1 MDIIPLFPGR
11 TDSAT
16 LVSVLESDPYNKML
30 WNLLN
35 GLFGTGKKTEI
46 IQKQIDTQDT
56 TTEST
61 PRQSSLSI
69 DDEIMILAKHYGGL
83 VSGMTLSVELREL
96 LDLIPRRRRKAD
108 AYYALGKKLKDEYGV
123 ELRITSRTGKGKED
137 GV

>member
-1 MDIIPLFPGR
+1 M
-11 TDSAT
+11 
-16 LVSVLESDPYNKML
+16 

-61 PRQSSLSI
+61 PRQSTLSI

-83 VSGMTLSVELREL
+83 VSGMTLSVELKEL
-96 LDLIPRRRRKAD
+96 LDLIPRKRRKAD
-108 AYYALGKKLKDEYGV
+108 AYYALAKKLKDDYGV
-123 ELRITSRTGKGKED
+123 ELRITSRTSKNKED
-137 GV
+137 SV